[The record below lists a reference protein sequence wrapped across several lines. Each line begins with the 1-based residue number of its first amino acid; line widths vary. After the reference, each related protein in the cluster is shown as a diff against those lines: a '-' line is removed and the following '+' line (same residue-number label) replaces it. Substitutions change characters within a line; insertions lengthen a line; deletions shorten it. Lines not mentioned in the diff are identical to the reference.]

1 MKNIFRM
8 AFICMIMLMMSIQS
22 FAVVKPT
29 KLYAYG
35 FAASFNDSTVYI
47 TDIMEIDS
55 AWVDARSG
63 FLYSRDNYS
72 YQLKAY
78 LEQKGFQNP
87 TCIISFAE
95 KRKNAEKKYMKLR
108 KKYTK
113 IPGAY
118 TIKYL
123 TEQEFRFNAISAIG
137 DPSVN
142 TNYTKEA
149 LKAEKK
155 AEKEAKKEAKRKE
168 KEAKRANKK
177 RETEAQKPRKKA

>member
-1 MKNIFRM
+1 MTHYFRM
-8 AFICMIMLMMSIQS
+8 ALICMVMLMMSMQS
-22 FAVVKPT
+22 FAVLKPT

-55 AWVDARSG
+55 AWVEARSG

-72 YQLKAY
+72 YQLKTY
-78 LEQKGFQNP
+78 LEQQGFQNP

-95 KRKNAEKKYMKLR
+95 KRKEAEKKYMKLR

-113 IPGAY
+113 VPGAY

-123 TEQEFRFNAISAIG
+123 TEQDFRFNAISAIG
-137 DPSVN
+137 DPSVS

-149 LKAEKK
+149 LKAEIK
-155 AEKEAKKEAKRKE
+155 AEKEAKKEAKRKA
-168 KEAKRANKK
+168 KEAKKSAKK
-177 RETEAQKPRKKA
+177 REAEAKNPRKRK